1 MMRRSGNPPT
11 RMLLVGLCLALAIAA
26 CADNGPTIDA
36 NTDNPDVGSGQTDSS
51 AQDQDRSDNDGDNAV
66 EPDQNGDDTNQ
77 TPEPDPQN
85 DHGSD
90 SQAEEI
96 DCATDATEA
105 EADDE
110 ADDAEIAEEELM
122 DQAPPDLCPPS
133 AEDVTDDLSID
144 EAILTQDDG
153 ADTFSAALT
162 VTNHTDLSLRFIDPT
177 SVAPRVDDVDGVRR
191 LTYLRINFTH
201 DDDHISNAQVD
212 TNDPGAPETLSVAAG
227 DSLQVEAMPVRGFPD
242 QLDTPMQLCLEVVPT
257 VHPDSPAANHETGHS
272 SNLHAG
278 FAPGDTAV
286 LACTE
291 DVDVRVD

>member
-1 MMRRSGNPPT
+1 MMRRSGNPQT
-11 RMLLVGLCLALAIAA
+11 RMLLIGLCLALAITA
-26 CADNGPTIDA
+26 CADNGPTIDDA
-36 NTDNPDVGSGQTDSS
+36 DDSDVDTEQTEPS
-51 AQDQDRSDNDGDNAV
+51 AQDEDHSDNGGNSNEIEPEQTGDG
-66 EPDQNGDDTNQ
+66 TNQ
-77 TPEPDPQN
+77 TPEPDPQE
-85 DHGSD
+85 GPGPD
-90 SQAEEI
+90 SQSEGI
-96 DCATDATEA
+96 DCADNAV
-105 EADDE
+105 EADAE

-144 EAILTQDDG
+144 EAVLTQDDG

-162 VTNHTDLSLRFIDPT
+162 VTNHTELSLRFIDPT

-201 DDDHISNAQVD
+201 DDDHVSNARVD
-212 TNDPGAPETLSVAAG
+212 TGRPGAPETLSVAAG
-227 DSLQVEAMPVRGFPD
+227 DSLQVEAMPVRGVPD

-257 VHPDSPAANHETGHS
+257 VQPDSPAANHETGHS

-286 LACTE
+286 LACTD
-291 DVDVRVD
+291 DVEVHVD